1 MCGVAQEK
9 ASSERTRS
17 VPGRARPRKASHAM
31 LLLEVLS
38 EENHSS
44 TLSILSRMK
53 PRARS
58 LNPRNTGRKVGY
70 VRVRVDELAR
80 REDPCRKMNSVLPLF
95 VHEGFPQYDSGMR
108 VDVRFEAG
116 RQHFVAHRHAN
127 FFACSGETLRVASR
141 YAGGDCGRSR
151 QPQRQASCHQ
161 WRVL

>member
-1 MCGVAQEK
+1 MK
-9 ASSERTRS
+9 AKLLFLNPAEARFTFSASIFAGRQISCNPKPKSLHQVERNPFS
-17 VPGRARPRKASHAM
+17 AGRNDLA
-31 LLLEVLS
+31 
-38 EENHSS
+38 NY
-44 TLSILSRMK
+44 TG
-53 PRARS
+53 ARS

-80 REDPCRKMNSVLPLF
+80 REDPCRKMDSMLPLF

-151 QPQRQASCHQ
+151 QPQRQASCH
-161 WRVL
+161 